1 MQLASC
7 RLHTRSFSTL
17 ILHPHSRSFSF
28 VHLIIRCLSWPCYY
42 HKYYT
47 PLGTECDCKYLCVH
61 TLSTCAIYDIR
72 TIAPLQ
78 RFSYAV
84 FRISLPVRTLH
95 FFMIS
100 SPMTGALLK
109 VPIHA
114 LRCWFGEGR
123 QAAAI
128 ASSWPSGQGHLNLCW
143 SPNQWRTWGG
153 LVTTQYVEI
162 FYASIHLVTG
172 LSSFSY
178 IAVSRCEVLLIFQ

>member
-1 MQLASC
+1 MHQVIC
-7 RLHTRSFSTL
+7 RLHTPSFSTVFRL
-17 ILHPHSRSFSF
+17 CIWSF
-28 VHLIIRCLSWPCYY
+28 VACLDHAITTNITLHLEPNVTVNI
-42 HKYYT
+42 
-47 PLGTECDCKYLCVH
+47 CVF

-95 FFMIS
+95 FFMMS

-162 FYASIHLVTG
+162 FYDSIHLVTG
-172 LSSFSY
+172 LSSFSCLS
-178 IAVSRCEVLLIFQ
+178 VNFF